1 MEGSFMSADPR
12 TSSRFTA
19 VTVREIEKVFDTGQ
33 NGDGFGNPLVD
44 SLKKRERR

>member
-1 MEGSFMSADPR
+1 MSADPR

-44 SLKKRERR
+44 SLKKREKR